1 MMLHRILHLTLL
13 CAIFCLPSCGGQ
25 RTGPKIKKVPVVPVQ
40 GTINVDGHPEAG
52 VIVRCVPLGS
62 FEPSELTN
70 ALGGTTDDDGNF
82 TLGTYEI
89 ADGVPP
95 SEYALIF
102 VWPIQTLKR
111 QSRAEEEKSDRL
123 NGKYSKVPNALLK
136 IKVEDGNPL
145 VLDDI
150 ELKTK

>member
-1 MMLHRILHLTLL
+1 MMLHRVLCLSLL
-13 CAIFCLPSCGGQ
+13 CAIFCLPSCSG
-25 RTGPKIKKVPVVPVQ
+25 RRSGPKIKKVPVVPVQ
-40 GTINVDGHPEAG
+40 GTIKVNGNPEAG
-52 VIVRCVPLGS
+52 VIVRCVPLGA

-70 ALGGTTDDDGNF
+70 ALGGRTDDDGNF

-102 VWPIQTLKR
+102 VWPPETLKR

-123 NGKYSKVPNALLK
+123 KGKYSKVANALVK

-145 VLDDI
+145 ILDEI
-150 ELKTK
+150 ELTTK

>member
-1 MMLHRILHLTLL
+1 MLHRVLCLSLV
-13 CAIFCLPSCGGQ
+13 CAIFCSASCSGQ
-25 RTGPKIKKVPVVPVQ
+25 RSGPKIKKVPVVPVQ
-40 GTINVDGHPEAG
+40 GTIKVDGNPEAG

-62 FEPSELTN
+62 FEPNELKN
-70 ALGGTTDDDGNF
+70 ALGGRTDEDGNF

-95 SEYALIF
+95 SEYALLF
-102 VWPIQTLKR
+102 VWPPQTLKR

-123 NGKYSKVPNALLK
+123 KGKYSTVANALVK